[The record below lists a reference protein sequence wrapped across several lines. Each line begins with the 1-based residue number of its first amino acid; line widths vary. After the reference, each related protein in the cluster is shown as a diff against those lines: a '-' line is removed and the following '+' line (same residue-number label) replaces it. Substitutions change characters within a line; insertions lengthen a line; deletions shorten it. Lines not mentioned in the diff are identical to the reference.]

1 MERLCATL
9 QMPMAPA
16 NRTEY
21 GHAVAT
27 ARVQLGEAAFA
38 VARLEGQS
46 MTLEQ
51 MIASVSAED

>member
-1 MERLCATL
+1 
-9 QMPMAPA
+9 MAPA